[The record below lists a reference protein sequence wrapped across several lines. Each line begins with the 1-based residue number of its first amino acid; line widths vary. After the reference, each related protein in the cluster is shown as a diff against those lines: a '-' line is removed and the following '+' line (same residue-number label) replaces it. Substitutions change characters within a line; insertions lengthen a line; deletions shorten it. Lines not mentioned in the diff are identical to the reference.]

1 MIRDW
6 LIALLLCLAAVA
18 FFMAPPRSA
27 ATTEALS
34 WWTSFGWW
42 AQSNLFP
49 NERGLNVAVLDAEG
63 RPMLSKAFDTHW
75 ESDAGFIALIA
86 GLPEEVWVVVAAQD
100 DASRGLSAEGVAALQ
115 SLGGT
120 TALSGKFRTS
130 YLLVGRPRLGPGAGL
145 EWVDLGL
152 LDVKLE
158 AGHEVAGKPLPVPL
172 HMRSAGLDAGAFAS
186 LTSGP
191 VGWENLRQWI
201 WIALRRG

>member
-6 LIALLLCLAAVA
+6 LIALLLCLAAFA
-18 FFMAPPRSA
+18 YFAAPPRSS

-34 WWTSFGWW
+34 WWTAFAWR
-42 AQSNLFP
+42 AQSNLLP
-49 NERGLNVAVLDAEG
+49 NQRGLNVAVLDAEG
-63 RPMLSKAFDTHW
+63 RPTLSKSFDTYW
-75 ESDAGFIALIA
+75 ESDEGFVRLIA
-86 GLPEEVWVVVAAQD
+86 GLPEEVWVVVAAND
-100 DASRGLSAEGVAALQ
+100 DASRGLTEASLAALQ

-120 TALSGKFRTS
+120 DALAGKFRYS